1 MAEKDKTDNNNIE
14 EQVEAEAEN
23 SEVSEDSDSENED
36 SIQEDAPENTDAPE
50 NMEKMIETAREEAK
64 ENYDRFLRLSAEFD
78 NYKKRSTREMDSFR
92 KFANESIVK
101 ELLPVVDNLER
112 AIDSSTNGEGSK
124 DSIVE
129 GISMTLKEIIKVL
142 EKYGVQPVEALE
154 KPFDPSFHEAV
165 MQEESE
171 EHNDNT
177 VIKEFQKGY
186 VIHDRLLRPAM
197 VVVAKAK
204 EKNEEQQ
211 VTENGN

>member
-14 EQVEAEAEN
+14 EQVEAES
-23 SEVSEDSDSENED
+23 SEISEESESEKEETV
-36 SIQEDAPENTDAPE
+36 QADAPEPPD
-50 NMEKMIETAREEAK
+50 MEKMIEAAREEAK

-112 AIDSSTNGEGSK
+112 AIDSSSNGDGSE

-129 GISMTLKEIIKVL
+129 GINMTLKEIMKVL
-142 EKYGVQPVEALE
+142 EKYGVQPVQALE
-154 KPFDPSFHEAV
+154 KPFDPTFHEAV

-171 EHNDNT
+171 EHGDNT

-197 VVVAKAK
+197 VVVAKAI
-204 EKNEEQQ
+204 EKNEEQEI
-211 VTENGN
+211 TENGN